1 MLKEETQKPLWG
13 WEEERFL
20 STSEDS
26 GCSLLRC
33 WKMRGWS

>member
-1 MLKEETQKPLWG
+1 MPKEETQEPLRG

-26 GCSLLRC
+26 CCFLLRC
-33 WKMRGWS
+33 WKMKGWS